1 MENILEIKDLKK
13 KFGKFGVE
21 NVSFSLPKGYIMGF
35 VGKNGAGKTTTIKCI
50 LNMLH
55 RDGGEI
61 KIFGKDNLLHE
72 AEIKTK
78 IGAVMDSAFFEENWT
93 LLQTGKA
100 LKPFYPDWS
109 DNKFT
114 DLLHKF
120 QLDPNKKI
128 KQLSRGMK
136 MKIMIACALAHD
148 PDFLILDEPTS
159 GLDAVARDEL
169 MEVLQEF
176 VRSENKSILF
186 STHITSDL
194 EKIADYITFIHDGV
208 IKYTG
213 TKDEVLEKYTLVK
226 GGLGLLNTEQQK
238 LVIGYTETNVNFD
251 GVIEKAKL
259 SQLPNTIITEKCSLD
274 DLVVRFNKG
283 GSNI

>member
-1 MENILEIKDLKK
+1 LDAI
-13 KFGKFGVE
+13 
-21 NVSFSLPKGYIMGF
+21 
-35 VGKNGAGKTTTIKCI
+35 
-50 LNMLH
+50 
-55 RDGGEI
+55 
-61 KIFGKDNLLHE
+61 
-72 AEIKTK
+72 
-78 IGAVMDSAFFEENWT
+78 
-93 LLQTGKA
+93 QTGKA

>member
-1 MENILEIKDLKK
+1 MENILEIKNLKK

-21 NVSFSLPKGYIMGF
+21 DVSFSLPKGYIMGF

-100 LKPFYPDWS
+100 LKPFYPDW
-109 DNKFT
+109 DDGKFT

-176 VRSENKSILF
+176 VRNENKSILF

-194 EKIADYITFIHDGV
+194 EKIADYITFIHDGL

-238 LVIGYTETNVNFD
+238 LVIGYTETTVNFD